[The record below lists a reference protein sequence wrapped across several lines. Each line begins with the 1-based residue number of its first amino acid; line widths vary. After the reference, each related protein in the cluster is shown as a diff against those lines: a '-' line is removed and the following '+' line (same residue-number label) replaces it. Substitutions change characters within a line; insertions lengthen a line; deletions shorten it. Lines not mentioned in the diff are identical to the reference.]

1 MLILYYQRLF
11 LFLLFYSGQS
21 NHPLLA
27 FYPSCIVSKPLHPQV
42 LLLYT
47 ILFVVS
53 RSISNIIFS
62 YNTAC
67 YLLNLSDRA
76 PYKIDVTTINHNNIS
91 EDLDIARMKD
101 YYDVYFFLT
110 KLKNDINLEIFKQ
123 ALNNTLKK
131 RESLDYYKDYRKILD
146 GLINDERINNYWST
160 YKKKTKYAENIEFRE
175 IIGVLGEFLDHI

>member
-1 MLILYYQRLF
+1 M
-11 LFLLFYSGQS
+11 
-21 NHPLLA
+21 
-27 FYPSCIVSKPLHPQV
+27 
-42 LLLYT
+42 
-47 ILFVVS
+47 
-53 RSISNIIFS
+53 
-62 YNTAC
+62 
-67 YLLNLSDRA
+67 NLSDRA